1 MSWQPS
7 ATIDTLVKRAAFIA
21 RIREFFKA
29 KQVLEVETP
38 ALSAASVTDV
48 NLHAFVTE
56 FNNPLTPVSQELYLQ
71 TSPEYAMKRLLCAGS
86 GAIFQICRAFRNEEA
101 GRYHNPEFT
110 LLEWYRPGFNHV
122 ELMDEIDE
130 LVQMLLACHSA
141 ERISYQHAFKQ
152 HLKFDP
158 LDTSIADL
166 REIATAHGF
175 AEIAETERDPDVLLQ
190 LLFSHIIEPLIG
202 QRRPCFVYNFP
213 ATQAALARI
222 SKDDGRVAERFE
234 LYYKG
239 IELANG
245 FHELQDAEEQRQRFL
260 ADNFVR
266 EQKDLPT
273 LPIDNNL
280 LAALSS
286 GLPDCAG
293 VAIGIDRLFML
304 AVDKVDIAEVLA
316 FPVNKA

>member
-7 ATIDTLVKRAAFIA
+7 ATIDTLIKRAVFIA
-21 RIREFFKA
+21 RIREFFSC

-56 FNNPLTPVSQELYLQ
+56 FNSPLSPHSQDLYLQ

-86 GAIFQICRAFRNEEA
+86 GAIFQISRAFRNEEA
-101 GRYHNPEFT
+101 GRLHNPEFT
-110 LLEWYRPGFNHV
+110 LLEWYRPGFSHF

-130 LVQMLLACHSA
+130 LVQILLGCHTA
-141 ERISYQHAFKQ
+141 ERMSYQQAFKL

-158 LDTSIADL
+158 LDISLERL
-166 REIATAHGF
+166 RELTAAEGF
-175 AEIAETERDPDVLLQ
+175 AEIAESERDADVLLQ
-190 LLFSHIIEPLIG
+190 LLFSHIIEPQIG

-213 ATQAALARI
+213 ASQAALAKI
-222 SKDDGRVAERFE
+222 SKQDKRVAERFE

-260 ADNFVR
+260 ADNFIR
-266 EQKDLPT
+266 EQKDLPAI
-273 LPIDNNL
+273 PIDNNL

-304 AVDKVDIAEVLA
+304 ALGKSDIAEVLA
-316 FPVNKA
+316 FPVNRA